1 MNYHAGINRMDRF
14 MKRALLIIS
23 TTLSCLGLTGC
34 SWMSQDPCSGKD
46 ADLSNP
52 ACVVQSKQIY
62 RDNDARW
69 YCIGHLEA
77 KDWSCASSL
86 KEAQTKHDAISKVIA
101 QVGGAPT
108 EVDALERFLDLDPAS
123 APRMNAANTRP
134 QQGAQQANAE
144 DDETRLA
151 AIVSNLSGPES
162 PVLGE
167 ISPRVADVKSVGD
180 DFETIPTAA
189 KKFENTDIKQSLNSE
204 IANSAPEVSGNMA
217 MVNAEPSTPSTAVL
231 EIQTSVADNDVMAK
245 VAIEESIGATATIP
259 KSMTSPESVALRDA
273 ALPESNDLTLNAAPL
288 AALTLEA
295 VTIDPASLE
304 IEQPKAELSQA
315 VTLAPE
321 QTDRVEDLDLQIEV
335 ADPGFQPVAENAA
348 AQRMPE
354 EDQRVS
360 TSIAT
365 NQTVSPAESIKSALE
380 DLPMV
385 TQTDPIMAVA
395 DVAQVAASERASF
408 TGDETAATP
417 NLTLNQ
423 NTEQAPSASAIEIQA
438 EATALPAAMVA
449 TSDKSAVIEAPS
461 VVVTLPEPVI
471 VAGDE
476 TPSIEIPTAA
486 PEIASA
492 ETAAD
497 AVVIPGR
504 DANGIEPPSDIKVMQ
519 VGLSEYQNA
528 NTLPEVPEETSE
540 LALDMVALP
549 SKHAT
554 SVGIEE
560 PVAVVEARDLLVI
573 AEIEAPVTEALAETH
588 ELTASLV
595 EVVTEPALIDETEST
610 LAKLPKPLRAAAVEA
625 PTVDIELE
633 VPDQAIAFVETE
645 SAPIL
650 GDETAAP
657 VFIEQAQ
664 VVLAD
669 DQIPSPLTEVPEA
682 TSALASAIVAV
693 AANRAVATVIDA
705 PIVLVEL
712 PKAAVVA
719 AVEMP
724 ITESIADA
732 PTLATAM
739 AYTTPET
746 RALAMSE
753 TPTSIESEQP
763 SLADSQIAGT
773 LTGDPFETPEPT
785 SAKIAPAGNRGMPSV
800 IEAPVAVDEILV
812 AVDAVSP
819 AFEVSTTKTPAIENE
834 DEALE
839 FAVTIVDSAVESA
852 LLDVIA
858 VPATVENVRPI
869 LTDTQNDAPRIAV
882 EGLAAQVVTTNARP
896 DVATIASE
904 IVIPATEPFPAGTTL
919 AEVYTDHVQRSEQL
933 PAGLQTLGPKGA
945 LPSPAVAST
954 SSVRP
959 SDLQVQ
965 RNRTPNRANGS
976 IERYT
981 QAEPFVTA
989 VASAAKLNS
998 IPMDRPELDYDSMA
1012 RPATS
1017 GDGTYDYFMDLPSD
1031 DFAIQLIAQKSLSST
1046 GTFASTVNLE
1056 DPLVLKTQLMKRP
1069 LYVLVLDTFNDIQ
1082 LASDAKRAWMVQ
1094 YDNGI
1099 EPWIRTVG
1107 SLQKTM
1113 QPIGPMD

>member
-86 KEAQTKHDAISKVIA
+86 KEAQTKHDAISKV
-101 QVGGAPT
+101 
-108 EVDALERFLDLDPAS
+108 
-123 APRMNAANTRP
+123 M
-134 QQGAQQANAE
+134 QA
-144 DDETRLA
+144 
-151 AIVSNLSGPES
+151 G
-162 PVLGE
+162 
-167 ISPRVADVKSVGD
+167 
-180 DFETIPTAA
+180 
-189 KKFENTDIKQSLNSE
+189 
-204 IANSAPEVSGNMA
+204 
-217 MVNAEPSTPSTAVL
+217 
-231 EIQTSVADNDVMAK
+231 
-245 VAIEESIGATATIP
+245 
-259 KSMTSPESVALRDA
+259 
-273 ALPESNDLTLNAAPL
+273 LP
-288 AALTLEA
+288 
-295 VTIDPASLE
+295 
-304 IEQPKAELSQA
+304 
-315 VTLAPE
+315 
-321 QTDRVEDLDLQIEV
+321 
-335 ADPGFQPVAENAA
+335 
-348 AQRMPE
+348 
-354 EDQRVS
+354 
-360 TSIAT
+360 
-365 NQTVSPAESIKSALE
+365 
-380 DLPMV
+380 
-385 TQTDPIMAVA
+385 
-395 DVAQVAASERASF
+395 
-408 TGDETAATP
+408 
-417 NLTLNQ
+417 
-423 NTEQAPSASAIEIQA
+423 
-438 EATALPAAMVA
+438 
-449 TSDKSAVIEAPS
+449 
-461 VVVTLPEPVI
+461 
-471 VAGDE
+471 
-476 TPSIEIPTAA
+476 
-486 PEIASA
+486 
-492 ETAAD
+492 
-497 AVVIPGR
+497 
-504 DANGIEPPSDIKVMQ
+504 
-519 VGLSEYQNA
+519 EYQNA

-540 LALDMVALP
+540 LALAMVALP

-560 PVAVVEARDLLVI
+560 PVAVVEAREPLVV
-573 AEIEAPVTEALAETH
+573 AAIEAPMTEVLAETR

-610 LAKLPKPLRAAAVEA
+610 LAKLPTPLRAAAV
-625 PTVDIELE
+625 
-633 VPDQAIAFVETE
+633 
-645 SAPIL
+645 
-650 GDETAAP
+650 
-657 VFIEQAQ
+657 
-664 VVLAD
+664 
-669 DQIPSPLTEVPEA
+669 
-682 TSALASAIVAV
+682 
-693 AANRAVATVIDA
+693 
-705 PIVLVEL
+705 
-712 PKAAVVA
+712 
-719 AVEMP
+719 
-724 ITESIADA
+724 
-732 PTLATAM
+732 
-739 AYTTPET
+739 
-746 RALAMSE
+746 
-753 TPTSIESEQP
+753 
-763 SLADSQIAGT
+763 
-773 LTGDPFETPEPT
+773 
-785 SAKIAPAGNRGMPSV
+785 
-800 IEAPVAVDEILV
+800 EAPVAVDEILV
-812 AVDAVSP
+812 AVDPVSP

-834 DEALE
+834 DEAPE
-839 FAVTIVDSAVESA
+839 FAVSSVDSAVESA

-869 LTDTQNDAPRIAV
+869 LADTQNDAPRIAV
-882 EGLAAQVVTTNARP
+882 EGLAAQVVTTIARP

-965 RNRTPNRANGS
+965 RNPTPNRANEQ
-976 IERYT
+976 IERPT
-981 QAEPFVTA
+981 QVEPLVTA

-998 IPMDRPELDYDSMA
+998 IPMDPPELDYDSMA

-1031 DFAIQLIAQKSLSST
+1031 DFAIQLIAQKSLSSIR
-1046 GTFASTVNLE
+1046 TFASTVNLE

>member
-86 KEAQTKHDAISKVIA
+86 KEAQTKHDAISKV
-101 QVGGAPT
+101 
-108 EVDALERFLDLDPAS
+108 
-123 APRMNAANTRP
+123 M
-134 QQGAQQANAE
+134 QA
-144 DDETRLA
+144 
-151 AIVSNLSGPES
+151 
-162 PVLGE
+162 
-167 ISPRVADVKSVGD
+167 
-180 DFETIPTAA
+180 
-189 KKFENTDIKQSLNSE
+189 
-204 IANSAPEVSGNMA
+204 
-217 MVNAEPSTPSTAVL
+217 
-231 EIQTSVADNDVMAK
+231 
-245 VAIEESIGATATIP
+245 
-259 KSMTSPESVALRDA
+259 
-273 ALPESNDLTLNAAPL
+273 
-288 AALTLEA
+288 
-295 VTIDPASLE
+295 
-304 IEQPKAELSQA
+304 
-315 VTLAPE
+315 
-321 QTDRVEDLDLQIEV
+321 
-335 ADPGFQPVAENAA
+335 
-348 AQRMPE
+348 
-354 EDQRVS
+354 
-360 TSIAT
+360 
-365 NQTVSPAESIKSALE
+365 
-380 DLPMV
+380 
-385 TQTDPIMAVA
+385 
-395 DVAQVAASERASF
+395 
-408 TGDETAATP
+408 
-417 NLTLNQ
+417 
-423 NTEQAPSASAIEIQA
+423 
-438 EATALPAAMVA
+438 
-449 TSDKSAVIEAPS
+449 
-461 VVVTLPEPVI
+461 
-471 VAGDE
+471 
-476 TPSIEIPTAA
+476 
-486 PEIASA
+486 
-492 ETAAD
+492 
-497 AVVIPGR
+497 
-504 DANGIEPPSDIKVMQ
+504 
-519 VGLSEYQNA
+519 GLSEYQNA
-528 NTLPEVPEETSE
+528 NTLPEVTEETSE
-540 LALDMVALP
+540 FASAMVSLP

-724 ITESIADA
+724 ITQSIADA
-732 PTLATAM
+732 PTFATAM

-773 LTGDPFETPEPT
+773 LAGDPFETPEPT
-785 SAKIAPAGNRGMPSV
+785 SAQIAPAGNRGMPSV

-819 AFEVSTTKTPAIENE
+819 AFEVSTTKTPAIKNE

-858 VPATVENVRPI
+858 VPATVENVLPI

-933 PAGLQTLGPKGA
+933 PARLQTLGPKGA

>member
-101 QVGGAPT
+101 QVGGVPT

-134 QQGAQQANAE
+134 QQGAQQANAK
-144 DDETRLA
+144 DNETRLA

-167 ISPRVADVKSVGD
+167 ILSRVGDEKSVGD
-180 DFETIPTAA
+180 DFETIPTAT

-204 IANSAPEVSGNMA
+204 IVNSALELSGNMA
-217 MVNAEPSTPSTAVL
+217 MVNAEPSTPSAAVL
-231 EIQTSVADNDVMAK
+231 EIQTSVADDDVMAK
-245 VAIEESIGATATIP
+245 VAIEESIGATTTIP
-259 KSMTSPESVALRDA
+259 KSMASPESVALRDA
-273 ALPESNDLTLNAAPL
+273 ALPESTDLTLNAAPL

-354 EDQRVS
+354 ADQRVS

-365 NQTVSPAESIKSALE
+365 NQTVSPAESIQSALE
-380 DLPMV
+380 DLPVV

-519 VGLSEYQNA
+519 AGLSEYQNA

-540 LALDMVALP
+540 LASAMVALP

-560 PVAVVEARDLLVI
+560 PVAVVEARELLVI
-573 AEIEAPVTEALAETH
+573 AEIEAPVTEALAETR

-669 DQIPSPLTEVPEA
+669 DQIPSPLAEVPEA
-682 TSALASAIVAV
+682 TSELASAILAV
-693 AANRAVATVIDA
+693 AENRAVATVIDA

-753 TPTSIESEQP
+753 TPTSIETEQP
-763 SLADSQIAGT
+763 SLADSQIAGA
-773 LTGDPFETPEPT
+773 LAGDPAETPEPT
-785 SAKIAPAGNRGMPSV
+785 SAQIAPAGNRGMPSV

-812 AVDAVSP
+812 AVGAVSP
-819 AFEVSTTKTPAIENE
+819 AFEVSTTKTPAIKNE
-834 DEALE
+834 AEALE

-965 RNRTPNRANGS
+965 RNRTPNRANEQ

-998 IPMDRPELDYDSMA
+998 IPMDPPELDYDSMA

-1031 DFAIQLIAQKSLSST
+1031 DFAIQLIAQKSLSSIR
-1046 GTFASTVNLE
+1046 TFAATVNLE

>member
-1 MNYHAGINRMDRF
+1 
-14 MKRALLIIS
+14 
-23 TTLSCLGLTGC
+23 
-34 SWMSQDPCSGKD
+34 MSQDPCSDKD

-52 ACVVQSKQIY
+52 ACVVQSKQTY

-101 QVGGAPT
+101 QVGSVPT

-123 APRMNAANTRP
+123 APRMNAANMRP

-144 DDETRLA
+144 DDEARLTA
-151 AIVSNLSGPES
+151 TVASLSGPES

-167 ISPRVADVKSVGD
+167 ILPRVADEKAVGD
-180 DFETIPTAA
+180 DFATFPTAA
-189 KKFENTDIKQSLNSE
+189 KAFENATIKQALNSK
-204 IANSAPEVSGNMA
+204 IANSALGLSGNMA
-217 MVNAEPSTPSTAVL
+217 MVNAEPPTPSAAVL
-231 EIQTSVADNDVMAK
+231 EIQTSVADDDVMAK
-245 VAIEESIGATATIP
+245 EAIEESIGATTTIP
-259 KSMTSPESVALRDA
+259 KSMASPESVALRDA

-321 QTDRVEDLDLQIEV
+321 QTDLVEDLDLQIEV
-335 ADPGFQPVAENAA
+335 ADPEFQPVAENAA

-365 NQTVSPAESIKSALE
+365 NQTVSPAESIQSALE
-380 DLPMV
+380 DLPVV

-395 DVAQVAASERASF
+395 DVAQVAAAERASF
-408 TGDETAATP
+408 SGDETAATP

-438 EATALPAAMVA
+438 EATALLAAMVA

-476 TPSIEIPTAA
+476 SPSIEIPTAA

-519 VGLSEYQNA
+519 AGSSEYQNA

-540 LALDMVALP
+540 LASAMVALP

-554 SVGIEE
+554 SIGIEE
-560 PVAVVEARDLLVI
+560 PVAVVEARELLVI
-573 AEIEAPVTEALAETH
+573 AEIEAPATQALAETR

-610 LAKLPKPLRAAAVEA
+610 LAKLPQPLRAVAVEA

-645 SAPIL
+645 SAPTL

-669 DQIPSPLTEVPEA
+669 DQIPSPLAEVPQA
-682 TSALASAIVAV
+682 TSELASAIVAV
-693 AANRAVATVIDA
+693 AENRAVATVIDA

-719 AVEMP
+719 ADEMP

-753 TPTSIESEQP
+753 TPTSIETEQP
-763 SLADSQIAGT
+763 SLADSQIAGA
-773 LTGDPFETPEPT
+773 LAGDPAETPQPT
-785 SAKIAPAGNRGMPSV
+785 SAQIAPAGNRGMPSV
-800 IEAPVAVDEILV
+800 IEAPVAADEILV
-812 AVDAVSP
+812 AVGAVSP
-819 AFEVSTTKTPAIENE
+819 AFEISTIKTPAIENE
-834 DEALE
+834 AEALE

-858 VPATVENVRPI
+858 VPAGVENVRPI
-869 LTDTQNDAPRIAV
+869 LADTQNDAPRIAV

-965 RNRTPNRANGS
+965 RNRTPNRANEQ
-976 IERYT
+976 IERST

-998 IPMDRPELDYDSMA
+998 IPMDPPELDYDSMA

-1031 DFAIQLIAQKSLSST
+1031 DFAVQLIAQKSLPSIR
-1046 GTFASTVNLE
+1046 TFAATVNLE

>member
-1 MNYHAGINRMDRF
+1 MQAG
-14 MKRALLIIS
+14 
-23 TTLSCLGLTGC
+23 
-34 SWMSQDPCSGKD
+34 
-46 ADLSNP
+46 
-52 ACVVQSKQIY
+52 
-62 RDNDARW
+62 
-69 YCIGHLEA
+69 
-77 KDWSCASSL
+77 
-86 KEAQTKHDAISKVIA
+86 
-101 QVGGAPT
+101 
-108 EVDALERFLDLDPAS
+108 
-123 APRMNAANTRP
+123 
-134 QQGAQQANAE
+134 
-144 DDETRLA
+144 
-151 AIVSNLSGPES
+151 
-162 PVLGE
+162 
-167 ISPRVADVKSVGD
+167 
-180 DFETIPTAA
+180 
-189 KKFENTDIKQSLNSE
+189 
-204 IANSAPEVSGNMA
+204 
-217 MVNAEPSTPSTAVL
+217 
-231 EIQTSVADNDVMAK
+231 
-245 VAIEESIGATATIP
+245 
-259 KSMTSPESVALRDA
+259 
-273 ALPESNDLTLNAAPL
+273 LP
-288 AALTLEA
+288 
-295 VTIDPASLE
+295 
-304 IEQPKAELSQA
+304 
-315 VTLAPE
+315 
-321 QTDRVEDLDLQIEV
+321 
-335 ADPGFQPVAENAA
+335 
-348 AQRMPE
+348 
-354 EDQRVS
+354 
-360 TSIAT
+360 
-365 NQTVSPAESIKSALE
+365 
-380 DLPMV
+380 
-385 TQTDPIMAVA
+385 
-395 DVAQVAASERASF
+395 
-408 TGDETAATP
+408 
-417 NLTLNQ
+417 
-423 NTEQAPSASAIEIQA
+423 
-438 EATALPAAMVA
+438 
-449 TSDKSAVIEAPS
+449 
-461 VVVTLPEPVI
+461 
-471 VAGDE
+471 
-476 TPSIEIPTAA
+476 
-486 PEIASA
+486 
-492 ETAAD
+492 
-497 AVVIPGR
+497 
-504 DANGIEPPSDIKVMQ
+504 
-519 VGLSEYQNA
+519 EYQNA

-540 LALDMVALP
+540 LALAMVALP

-560 PVAVVEARDLLVI
+560 PVAVVEAREPLVV
-573 AEIEAPVTEALAETH
+573 AAIEAPMTEVLAETR

-610 LAKLPKPLRAAAVEA
+610 LAKLPQPLRAAAVEA

-645 SAPIL
+645 SAPTL

-669 DQIPSPLTEVPEA
+669 DQIPSPLAEVPEA

-732 PTLATAM
+732 PALATAM

-746 RALAMSE
+746 RALTMSE
-753 TPTSIESEQP
+753 TPTSIETEQP

-800 IEAPVAVDEILV
+800 IEAPVAVDAILV

-839 FAVTIVDSAVESA
+839 FAETIVDSAVESA

-869 LTDTQNDAPRIAV
+869 LADTQNDAPRIAV

-954 SSVRP
+954 SSARP

-965 RNRTPNRANGS
+965 RNRRPNRANEQ
-976 IERYT
+976 IERST
-981 QAEPFVTA
+981 QAEPLVTA

-998 IPMDRPELDYDSMA
+998 IPMDPPELDYDSMA

-1017 GDGTYDYFMDLPSD
+1017 GGGTLS
-1031 DFAIQLIAQKSLSST
+1031 LIH
-1046 GTFASTVNLE
+1046 
-1056 DPLVLKTQLMKRP
+1056 
-1069 LYVLVLDTFNDIQ
+1069 I
-1082 LASDAKRAWMVQ
+1082 
-1094 YDNGI
+1094 
-1099 EPWIRTVG
+1099 
-1107 SLQKTM
+1107 
-1113 QPIGPMD
+1113 

>member
-101 QVGGAPT
+101 QVGGVPT

-144 DDETRLA
+144 DNETRLA

-167 ISPRVADVKSVGD
+167 ILSRVADEKSVGD

-204 IANSAPEVSGNMA
+204 IANSALELSGNMA
-217 MVNAEPSTPSTAVL
+217 MVNAEPSTPSAAVL
-231 EIQTSVADNDVMAK
+231 EIQTSVADDDVMAK
-245 VAIEESIGATATIP
+245 VAIEESIGATTTIP
-259 KSMTSPESVALRDA
+259 KSMASPESVALRDA

-288 AALTLEA
+288 AALTLDA

-365 NQTVSPAESIKSALE
+365 NQTVSPAESIQSALE

-423 NTEQAPSASAIEIQA
+423 NTEQTPSASAIEIQA

-486 PEIASA
+486 LEIASA

-519 VGLSEYQNA
+519 AGSSEYQNA

-540 LALDMVALP
+540 LASAMVALP

-560 PVAVVEARDLLVI
+560 PVAVVEARELLVI
-573 AEIEAPVTEALAETH
+573 AEIEAPVTEALAETR

-610 LAKLPKPLRAAAVEA
+610 LAKLPKPLRAAAVGA
-625 PTVDIELE
+625 PTVDIGLE

-669 DQIPSPLTEVPEA
+669 DQIPSPLAEVPEA

-753 TPTSIESEQP
+753 TPTSIETEQP

-773 LTGDPFETPEPT
+773 LAGDPFETPEPT

-869 LTDTQNDAPRIAV
+869 LTDTQNDTPRIAV

-965 RNRTPNRANGS
+965 RNRTPNRAS
-976 IERYT
+976 EQIERYT
-981 QAEPFVTA
+981 QADPLVTA

-998 IPMDRPELDYDSMA
+998 IPMDPPELDYDSMA

-1031 DFAIQLIAQKSLSST
+1031 DFAIQLIAQKSLSSIR
-1046 GTFASTVNLE
+1046 TFASTVNLE

>member
-1 MNYHAGINRMDRF
+1 
-14 MKRALLIIS
+14 
-23 TTLSCLGLTGC
+23 
-34 SWMSQDPCSGKD
+34 MSQDPCSGKD

-101 QVGGAPT
+101 QVGGVPT

-134 QQGAQQANAE
+134 QQGAQQANTK
-144 DDETRLA
+144 DNETRLA

-167 ISPRVADVKSVGD
+167 ILSRVADEKSVGD

-189 KKFENTDIKQSLNSE
+189 KKFDNTDIKQSLNSE
-204 IANSAPEVSGNMA
+204 IANSALELSGNMA
-217 MVNAEPSTPSTAVL
+217 MVNAEPSTPSAAVL
-231 EIQTSVADNDVMAK
+231 EIQTSVADDDVMAK
-245 VAIEESIGATATIP
+245 VAIEESIGATTTIP
-259 KSMTSPESVALRDA
+259 KSMASPESVALRDA

-354 EDQRVS
+354 ADQRVS

-365 NQTVSPAESIKSALE
+365 NQTVSPAESIQSALE
-380 DLPMV
+380 ALPVV

-417 NLTLNQ
+417 NLTPNQ

-486 PEIASA
+486 LEIASA

-519 VGLSEYQNA
+519 AGLSEYQNA

-540 LALDMVALP
+540 LASAMVALP

-560 PVAVVEARDLLVI
+560 PVAVVEARELLVI
-573 AEIEAPVTEALAETH
+573 AEIEAPVTDALAETR

-595 EVVTEPALIDETEST
+595 EVVTEPALIDETDST
-610 LAKLPKPLRAAAVEA
+610 LAKLPKPLRAAAVGA
-625 PTVDIELE
+625 PTVDIGLE

-650 GDETAAP
+650 GGETAAP

-669 DQIPSPLTEVPEA
+669 DQIPSPLAEVPEA

-753 TPTSIESEQP
+753 TPNSIETEQP

-773 LTGDPFETPEPT
+773 LAGDPFETPEPT
-785 SAKIAPAGNRGMPSV
+785 SAQIAPAGNRGMPSV
-800 IEAPVAVDEILV
+800 IEAPVAADEILV
-812 AVDAVSP
+812 AVGAVSP
-819 AFEVSTTKTPAIENE
+819 AFEVSTTKTPAIKNE

-852 LLDVIA
+852 PLDVIA

-965 RNRTPNRANGS
+965 RNRTPNRANGQ

-1031 DFAIQLIAQKSLSST
+1031 DFAIQLIAQKSLSSIR
-1046 GTFASTVNLE
+1046 TFASTVNLE

>member
-1 MNYHAGINRMDRF
+1 
-14 MKRALLIIS
+14 
-23 TTLSCLGLTGC
+23 
-34 SWMSQDPCSGKD
+34 
-46 ADLSNP
+46 
-52 ACVVQSKQIY
+52 
-62 RDNDARW
+62 
-69 YCIGHLEA
+69 
-77 KDWSCASSL
+77 
-86 KEAQTKHDAISKVIA
+86 
-101 QVGGAPT
+101 
-108 EVDALERFLDLDPAS
+108 
-123 APRMNAANTRP
+123 
-134 QQGAQQANAE
+134 
-144 DDETRLA
+144 
-151 AIVSNLSGPES
+151 
-162 PVLGE
+162 
-167 ISPRVADVKSVGD
+167 
-180 DFETIPTAA
+180 
-189 KKFENTDIKQSLNSE
+189 
-204 IANSAPEVSGNMA
+204 
-217 MVNAEPSTPSTAVL
+217 
-231 EIQTSVADNDVMAK
+231 
-245 VAIEESIGATATIP
+245 
-259 KSMTSPESVALRDA
+259 
-273 ALPESNDLTLNAAPL
+273 
-288 AALTLEA
+288 
-295 VTIDPASLE
+295 
-304 IEQPKAELSQA
+304 
-315 VTLAPE
+315 
-321 QTDRVEDLDLQIEV
+321 
-335 ADPGFQPVAENAA
+335 
-348 AQRMPE
+348 
-354 EDQRVS
+354 
-360 TSIAT
+360 
-365 NQTVSPAESIKSALE
+365 
-380 DLPMV
+380 
-385 TQTDPIMAVA
+385 
-395 DVAQVAASERASF
+395 
-408 TGDETAATP
+408 
-417 NLTLNQ
+417 
-423 NTEQAPSASAIEIQA
+423 
-438 EATALPAAMVA
+438 
-449 TSDKSAVIEAPS
+449 
-461 VVVTLPEPVI
+461 
-471 VAGDE
+471 
-476 TPSIEIPTAA
+476 
-486 PEIASA
+486 
-492 ETAAD
+492 
-497 AVVIPGR
+497 
-504 DANGIEPPSDIKVMQ
+504 
-519 VGLSEYQNA
+519 
-528 NTLPEVPEETSE
+528 
-540 LALDMVALP
+540 
-549 SKHAT
+549 
-554 SVGIEE
+554 
-560 PVAVVEARDLLVI
+560 
-573 AEIEAPVTEALAETH
+573 
-588 ELTASLV
+588 
-595 EVVTEPALIDETEST
+595 
-610 LAKLPKPLRAAAVEA
+610 
-625 PTVDIELE
+625 VDIELE

-724 ITESIADA
+724 ITQSIADA
-732 PTLATAM
+732 PTFATAM

-773 LTGDPFETPEPT
+773 LAGDPFETPEPT
-785 SAKIAPAGNRGMPSV
+785 SAQIAPAGNRGMPSV

-819 AFEVSTTKTPAIENE
+819 AFEVSTTKTPAIKNE

-933 PAGLQTLGPKGA
+933 PARLQTLGPKGA

>member
-52 ACVVQSKQIY
+52 ACVVQSKQTY

-101 QVGGAPT
+101 QVGGVPT

-123 APRMNAANTRP
+123 APRMNAVNTRP

-144 DDETRLA
+144 DNETRLA

-167 ISPRVADVKSVGD
+167 TLSRVADEKSVGD
-180 DFETIPTAA
+180 DFETIPSAT
-189 KKFENTDIKQSLNSE
+189 KRFENATIKQSLNSE

-217 MVNAEPSTPSTAVL
+217 MVNAEPSTPSAAVL
-231 EIQTSVADNDVMAK
+231 EIQTSVADDDVMAK
-245 VAIEESIGATATIP
+245 VAIEESIGATTTIP
-259 KSMTSPESVALRDA
+259 KSMASPGSVALRDA

-335 ADPGFQPVAENAA
+335 ADPGFQPVAENTA

-354 EDQRVS
+354 EEQRVS

-365 NQTVSPAESIKSALE
+365 NQTVSPAESIQSALE

-519 VGLSEYQNA
+519 AGLSEYQNA
-528 NTLPEVPEETSE
+528 NTLPEVTEETSE
-540 LALDMVALP
+540 FASAMVSLP

-560 PVAVVEARDLLVI
+560 PVAVVEARELLVI
-573 AEIEAPVTEALAETH
+573 AEIEAPVTEALAETR

-625 PTVDIELE
+625 PTVDIGLE

-669 DQIPSPLTEVPEA
+669 DQIPSPLAEVPEA

-724 ITESIADA
+724 ITQSIADA
-732 PTLATAM
+732 PTFATAM

-773 LTGDPFETPEPT
+773 LAGDPFETPEPT
-785 SAKIAPAGNRGMPSV
+785 SAQIAPAGNRGMPSV

-965 RNRTPNRANGS
+965 RNRTPNRANGQ

-981 QAEPFVTA
+981 QAEPLVTA

-998 IPMDRPELDYDSMA
+998 IPMDPPELDYDSMA

-1031 DFAIQLIAQKSLSST
+1031 DFAIQLIARKSLSSIR
-1046 GTFASTVNLE
+1046 TFASTVNLE
-1056 DPLVLKTQLMKRP
+1056 DPLVLKTQLMNRP

>member
-101 QVGGAPT
+101 QVGGVPT

-134 QQGAQQANAE
+134 QQGAQQANAK
-144 DDETRLA
+144 DNETRLA

-167 ISPRVADVKSVGD
+167 ILSRVADEKSVGD

-189 KKFENTDIKQSLNSE
+189 KKFDNTNIKQSLNSE
-204 IANSAPEVSGNMA
+204 IANSALELSGNMA
-217 MVNAEPSTPSTAVL
+217 MVNAEPSTPSAAVL
-231 EIQTSVADNDVMAK
+231 EIQTSVADDDVMAK
-245 VAIEESIGATATIP
+245 VAIEESIGATTTIP

-273 ALPESNDLTLNAAPL
+273 ALPESTDLTLNAAPL

-360 TSIAT
+360 TLIAT
-365 NQTVSPAESIKSALE
+365 NQTVSPAESIQSALE
-380 DLPMV
+380 DLPVV

-423 NTEQAPSASAIEIQA
+423 NTEQTPSASAIEIQA

-540 LALDMVALP
+540 LASAMVALP

-560 PVAVVEARDLLVI
+560 PVAVVEARELLVI
-573 AEIEAPVTEALAETH
+573 AEIEAPVTEALAETR
-588 ELTASLV
+588 ELTAFLV

-625 PTVDIELE
+625 PTVDIGLE

-669 DQIPSPLTEVPEA
+669 DQIPSPLAEVPEA

-773 LTGDPFETPEPT
+773 LAGDPFETPEPT
-785 SAKIAPAGNRGMPSV
+785 SAQIAPAGNRGMPSV

-965 RNRTPNRANGS
+965 RNRTPNRANGQ

-1031 DFAIQLIAQKSLSST
+1031 DFAIQLIAQKSLSSIR
-1046 GTFASTVNLE
+1046 TFASTVNLE
-1056 DPLVLKTQLMKRP
+1056 DPLVLKTQLMERP

>member
-52 ACVVQSKQIY
+52 ACVVQSKQTY

-86 KEAQTKHDAISKVIA
+86 KEAQTKHDAISKV
-101 QVGGAPT
+101 
-108 EVDALERFLDLDPAS
+108 
-123 APRMNAANTRP
+123 M
-134 QQGAQQANAE
+134 QA
-144 DDETRLA
+144 
-151 AIVSNLSGPES
+151 
-162 PVLGE
+162 
-167 ISPRVADVKSVGD
+167 
-180 DFETIPTAA
+180 
-189 KKFENTDIKQSLNSE
+189 
-204 IANSAPEVSGNMA
+204 
-217 MVNAEPSTPSTAVL
+217 
-231 EIQTSVADNDVMAK
+231 
-245 VAIEESIGATATIP
+245 
-259 KSMTSPESVALRDA
+259 
-273 ALPESNDLTLNAAPL
+273 
-288 AALTLEA
+288 
-295 VTIDPASLE
+295 
-304 IEQPKAELSQA
+304 
-315 VTLAPE
+315 
-321 QTDRVEDLDLQIEV
+321 
-335 ADPGFQPVAENAA
+335 
-348 AQRMPE
+348 
-354 EDQRVS
+354 
-360 TSIAT
+360 
-365 NQTVSPAESIKSALE
+365 
-380 DLPMV
+380 
-385 TQTDPIMAVA
+385 
-395 DVAQVAASERASF
+395 
-408 TGDETAATP
+408 
-417 NLTLNQ
+417 
-423 NTEQAPSASAIEIQA
+423 
-438 EATALPAAMVA
+438 
-449 TSDKSAVIEAPS
+449 
-461 VVVTLPEPVI
+461 
-471 VAGDE
+471 
-476 TPSIEIPTAA
+476 
-486 PEIASA
+486 
-492 ETAAD
+492 
-497 AVVIPGR
+497 
-504 DANGIEPPSDIKVMQ
+504 
-519 VGLSEYQNA
+519 GLSEYQNA

-540 LALDMVALP
+540 LASAMVALP

-560 PVAVVEARDLLVI
+560 PVAVVEARELLVI
-573 AEIEAPVTEALAETH
+573 AEIEAPVTEALAETR

-669 DQIPSPLTEVPEA
+669 DQIPSPLAEVPEA

-753 TPTSIESEQP
+753 TPTSIETEQP

-773 LTGDPFETPEPT
+773 LAGDPFETPEPT
-785 SAKIAPAGNRGMPSV
+785 SAQIAPAGNRGMPSV

-965 RNRTPNRANGS
+965 RNRTPNRANGQ

-998 IPMDRPELDYDSMA
+998 IPMDPPELDYDSMA

-1031 DFAIQLIAQKSLSST
+1031 DFAIQLIAQKSLSSIR
-1046 GTFASTVNLE
+1046 TFASTVNLE

>member
-1 MNYHAGINRMDRF
+1 
-14 MKRALLIIS
+14 
-23 TTLSCLGLTGC
+23 
-34 SWMSQDPCSGKD
+34 MSQDPCSGKD

-52 ACVVQSKQIY
+52 ACVVQSKQTY

-101 QVGGAPT
+101 QVGGVPT

-123 APRMNAANTRP
+123 APRMNAVNTRP
-134 QQGAQQANAE
+134 QQGAKQTNAE

-167 ISPRVADVKSVGD
+167 VSPRVADVKSVGD

-189 KKFENTDIKQSLNSE
+189 KTFENTDIKQSLNSE
-204 IANSAPEVSGNMA
+204 IANSALKLSSNMA
-217 MVNAEPSTPSTAVL
+217 MVNAEPSTPSAAVL
-231 EIQTSVADNDVMAK
+231 EIQTSVAD
-245 VAIEESIGATATIP
+245 
-259 KSMTSPESVALRDA
+259 DA
-273 ALPESNDLTLNAAPL
+273 ALPESNALTLNAAPL

-321 QTDRVEDLDLQIEV
+321 QTDRVEDLDLQNEV

-360 TSIAT
+360 TSIAA
-365 NQTVSPAESIKSALE
+365 NQTVSPAESIQSAFE

-385 TQTDPIMAVA
+385 IQTDPIMAIA
-395 DVAQVAASERASF
+395 DVAQVAASEQASF

-423 NTEQAPSASAIEIQA
+423 NTEQAPSASVIDIQA
-438 EATALPAAMVA
+438 EATALPAAIVA

-492 ETAAD
+492 ATAAD

-540 LALDMVALP
+540 LASAMVALP

-554 SVGIEE
+554 SIGIEE
-560 PVAVVEARDLLVI
+560 PVAVVEARELLVI
-573 AEIEAPVTEALAETH
+573 AEIEAPATQALAETR

-595 EVVTEPALIDETEST
+595 EVVTESTLIDETEST

-625 PTVDIELE
+625 PTVDIGLE

-669 DQIPSPLTEVPEA
+669 DQIPSPLAEVPEA

-753 TPTSIESEQP
+753 TPTSIETEQP

-773 LTGDPFETPEPT
+773 LAGDPFETPEPT
-785 SAKIAPAGNRGMPSV
+785 SAQIAPAGNRGMPSV

-965 RNRTPNRANGS
+965 RNRTPNRANGQ
-976 IERYT
+976 IERST
-981 QAEPFVTA
+981 QAEPLVTA

-998 IPMDRPELDYDSMA
+998 IPMDPPELDYDSMA

-1031 DFAIQLIAQKSLSST
+1031 DFAIQLIAQKSLSSIR
-1046 GTFASTVNLE
+1046 TFASTVNLE

>member
-23 TTLSCLGLTGC
+23 TTLSSLGLTGC

-86 KEAQTKHDAISKVIA
+86 KEAQTKHDAISKV
-101 QVGGAPT
+101 
-108 EVDALERFLDLDPAS
+108 
-123 APRMNAANTRP
+123 M
-134 QQGAQQANAE
+134 QA
-144 DDETRLA
+144 
-151 AIVSNLSGPES
+151 G
-162 PVLGE
+162 
-167 ISPRVADVKSVGD
+167 
-180 DFETIPTAA
+180 
-189 KKFENTDIKQSLNSE
+189 
-204 IANSAPEVSGNMA
+204 
-217 MVNAEPSTPSTAVL
+217 
-231 EIQTSVADNDVMAK
+231 
-245 VAIEESIGATATIP
+245 
-259 KSMTSPESVALRDA
+259 
-273 ALPESNDLTLNAAPL
+273 LP
-288 AALTLEA
+288 
-295 VTIDPASLE
+295 
-304 IEQPKAELSQA
+304 
-315 VTLAPE
+315 
-321 QTDRVEDLDLQIEV
+321 
-335 ADPGFQPVAENAA
+335 
-348 AQRMPE
+348 
-354 EDQRVS
+354 
-360 TSIAT
+360 
-365 NQTVSPAESIKSALE
+365 
-380 DLPMV
+380 
-385 TQTDPIMAVA
+385 
-395 DVAQVAASERASF
+395 
-408 TGDETAATP
+408 
-417 NLTLNQ
+417 
-423 NTEQAPSASAIEIQA
+423 
-438 EATALPAAMVA
+438 
-449 TSDKSAVIEAPS
+449 
-461 VVVTLPEPVI
+461 
-471 VAGDE
+471 
-476 TPSIEIPTAA
+476 
-486 PEIASA
+486 
-492 ETAAD
+492 
-497 AVVIPGR
+497 
-504 DANGIEPPSDIKVMQ
+504 
-519 VGLSEYQNA
+519 EYQNA

-540 LALDMVALP
+540 LALAMVALP

-560 PVAVVEARDLLVI
+560 PVAVVEAREPLVV
-573 AEIEAPVTEALAETH
+573 AAIEAPMTEVLAETR

-645 SAPIL
+645 SAPTL
-650 GDETAAP
+650 GDETIAP
-657 VFIEQAQ
+657 VSIDEAQA

-682 TSALASAIVAV
+682 TSELASAIVAV

-732 PTLATAM
+732 PTLAIAM

-753 TPTSIESEQP
+753 TSTSIETEQP
-763 SLADSQIAGT
+763 SLADLQIAGT
-773 LTGDPFETPEPT
+773 LSGDPVEAPEPT
-785 SAKIAPAGNRGMPSV
+785 SAQIAPAGNRGMPSV
-800 IEAPVAVDEILV
+800 IEAPAAVDAILV

-965 RNRTPNRANGS
+965 RNRTPNRANEQ

-981 QAEPFVTA
+981 QADPLVTA

-998 IPMDRPELDYDSMA
+998 IPMDPPELDYDSMA
-1012 RPATS
+1012 RPAPS

-1031 DFAIQLIAQKSLSST
+1031 DLAIQLIAQKSLSSIR
-1046 GTFASTVNLE
+1046 TFASTVNLE

>member
-52 ACVVQSKQIY
+52 ACVVQSKQTY

-69 YCIGHLEA
+69 YCIGHFEA

-101 QVGGAPT
+101 QVGGVPT

-123 APRMNAANTRP
+123 APRMNAVNTRP

-167 ISPRVADVKSVGD
+167 VSPRVADVKSVGD

-189 KKFENTDIKQSLNSE
+189 KTFENTDIKQSLNSE
-204 IANSAPEVSGNMA
+204 IANSALKLSSNMA
-217 MVNAEPSTPSTAVL
+217 MVNAEPSTPSAAVL
-231 EIQTSVADNDVMAK
+231 EIQTSVAD
-245 VAIEESIGATATIP
+245 
-259 KSMTSPESVALRDA
+259 DA
-273 ALPESNDLTLNAAPL
+273 ALPESNALTLNAAPL
-288 AALTLEA
+288 AALILEA

-321 QTDRVEDLDLQIEV
+321 QTDRVEDLDLQNEV
-335 ADPGFQPVAENAA
+335 ADPGFKPVAENAA

-365 NQTVSPAESIKSALE
+365 NQTVSPAESIQSALE

-385 TQTDPIMAVA
+385 IQTDPIMAIA
-395 DVAQVAASERASF
+395 DVAQVAASEQASF

-423 NTEQAPSASAIEIQA
+423 NTEQAPSASVIDIQA
-438 EATALPAAMVA
+438 EATALPAAIVA

-492 ETAAD
+492 ATAAD

-540 LALDMVALP
+540 LASAMVALP

-554 SVGIEE
+554 SIGIEE
-560 PVAVVEARDLLVI
+560 PVAVVEARELLVI
-573 AEIEAPVTEALAETH
+573 AEIEAPATQALAETR

-595 EVVTEPALIDETEST
+595 EVVT
-610 LAKLPKPLRAAAVEA
+610 
-625 PTVDIELE
+625 
-633 VPDQAIAFVETE
+633 
-645 SAPIL
+645 
-650 GDETAAP
+650 
-657 VFIEQAQ
+657 
-664 VVLAD
+664 
-669 DQIPSPLTEVPEA
+669 
-682 TSALASAIVAV
+682 
-693 AANRAVATVIDA
+693 
-705 PIVLVEL
+705 
-712 PKAAVVA
+712 
-719 AVEMP
+719 
-724 ITESIADA
+724 
-732 PTLATAM
+732 
-739 AYTTPET
+739 
-746 RALAMSE
+746 
-753 TPTSIESEQP
+753 
-763 SLADSQIAGT
+763 
-773 LTGDPFETPEPT
+773 
-785 SAKIAPAGNRGMPSV
+785 
-800 IEAPVAVDEILV
+800 
-812 AVDAVSP
+812 
-819 AFEVSTTKTPAIENE
+819 
-834 DEALE
+834 
-839 FAVTIVDSAVESA
+839 
-852 LLDVIA
+852 
-858 VPATVENVRPI
+858 
-869 LTDTQNDAPRIAV
+869 
-882 EGLAAQVVTTNARP
+882 
-896 DVATIASE
+896 
-904 IVIPATEPFPAGTTL
+904 
-919 AEVYTDHVQRSEQL
+919 
-933 PAGLQTLGPKGA
+933 
-945 LPSPAVAST
+945 
-954 SSVRP
+954 
-959 SDLQVQ
+959 
-965 RNRTPNRANGS
+965 
-976 IERYT
+976 
-981 QAEPFVTA
+981 
-989 VASAAKLNS
+989 
-998 IPMDRPELDYDSMA
+998 
-1012 RPATS
+1012 
-1017 GDGTYDYFMDLPSD
+1017 
-1031 DFAIQLIAQKSLSST
+1031 
-1046 GTFASTVNLE
+1046 
-1056 DPLVLKTQLMKRP
+1056 
-1069 LYVLVLDTFNDIQ
+1069 
-1082 LASDAKRAWMVQ
+1082 
-1094 YDNGI
+1094 
-1099 EPWIRTVG
+1099 
-1107 SLQKTM
+1107 
-1113 QPIGPMD
+1113 